1 MPDCLCMLKHARVV
15 PQQSHGGGGPW
26 ARALEHSS
34 LAGSA
39 GSWLTSASTRLP
51 SLSHLISLTAATKQI
66 EGTAELTP
74 FHGNVFYCPHPAF
87 YGHYG
92 LCVVHKHTH
101 MSTEIYQSRCPLRS
115 LKKHME
121 ASMYFASTWLPVR
134 ANDEYGGSRFGGSL
148 AEICMKIMTLFC
160 CICVHTGCRNHNFFL
175 RKSLKKPRNTL
186 SALLQH
192 IHVLQMHRILTDFHE
207 SSIILFNVDVI
218 ALNLY
223 SCSLNG
229 CQGGKKQPSTWPRC
243 STWWMYGHFHV
254 EPEGAVCHGL
264 QKWLFPA
271 SVKHLCHTCLHPSK
285 QNVQEIRGICG
296 ICKYD
301 WLNHK

>member
-1 MPDCLCMLKHARVV
+1 MRSLKHLFWVPCWQLVGSVHPPGGLVYFHLKKKKKHLEKSSLPACASRPRNFGVNVAVPDCLCMLKHARVV

-26 ARALEHSS
+26 AGALEHSS

-101 MSTEIYQSRCPLRS
+101 MSTEICQSRCPLRS

-121 ASMYFASTWLPVR
+121 ASMYFASTSLSRQMMNMVGGYLVVVWLKYAWKSQHCFV
-134 ANDEYGGSRFGGSL
+134 AFVCTADAGITISFDEKVSKSL
-148 AEICMKIMTLFC
+148 GTLFQP
-160 CICVHTGCRNHNFFL
+160 FY
-175 RKSLKKPRNTL
+175 NTFRCTEYWQISMGL
-186 SALLQH
+186 ASFCSMWMLQ
-192 IHVLQMHRILTDFHE
+192 
-207 SSIILFNVDVI
+207 
-218 ALNLY
+218 
-223 SCSLNG
+223 
-229 CQGGKKQPSTWPRC
+229 P
-243 STWWMYGHFHV
+243 
-254 EPEGAVCHGL
+254 
-264 QKWLFPA
+264 
-271 SVKHLCHTCLHPSK
+271 
-285 QNVQEIRGICG
+285 
-296 ICKYD
+296 
-301 WLNHK
+301 

>member
-1 MPDCLCMLKHARVV
+1 MEKSSLPACASRPRNFGVNVAMPDCLCMLKHARVV

-66 EGTAELTP
+66 EGTTELTP

-101 MSTEIYQSRCPLRS
+101 MSTEIYQSRCPLKS

-121 ASMYFASTWLPVR
+121 ASMYFASTWL
-134 ANDEYGGSRFGGSL
+134 L
-148 AEICMKIMTLFC
+148 ARQMMNMVGVDLVVVWLKYAWKSLFC
-160 CICVHTGCRNHNFFL
+160 CICVHSGCRNHNFFL
-175 RKSLKKPRNTL
+175 RKSLKKPRDTL
-186 SALLQH
+186 SARLQH

-207 SSIILFNVDVI
+207 SSIVLFSVDVT

-229 CQGGKKQPSTWPRC
+229 RQGGNKKTAFYL
-243 STWWMYGHFHV
+243 TTMFHV
-254 EPEGAVCHGL
+254 VNTCPLSCRAWGSRLSWPSEVT
-264 QKWLFPA
+264 F
-271 SVKHLCHTCLHPSK
+271 LC
-285 QNVQEIRGICG
+285 
-296 ICKYD
+296 
-301 WLNHK
+301 